1 MLSSQTFSNAAATS
15 GVVAFAAVV
24 VLTPLIRRIA
34 HSLGAVARPKSDR
47 WHTRTVPLLGGAG
60 IFMGTIVG
68 FATAGRW
75 SPAVVPV
82 IVAGATMFAVGLV
95 DDFLHLKP
103 STKLIAQTAA
113 ACVAVMLGAAPEWAR
128 SGLTGNVFAILW
140 IIAVTNALNLLDNMD
155 GLCAGIAAIAACGF
169 TIDLIGTQTA
179 VPIYAAALA
188 GACLGFLVYNFTPAS
203 IFMGDGG
210 SLFLGISLATL
221 SCVGGASAGTRVVSS
236 VAVPALILLIP
247 IFDTTF
253 VTLSRLLST
262 RSAAKGGRD
271 HTSHR
276 LVAMGFSESDA
287 VLILWA
293 LAGAGGLAAVLA
305 RHSSSSE
312 AVLIGPLLL
321 IALVLL
327 GVQLARVRVY
337 DGDDFSLLL
346 RRPYTPL
353 LLDVAYKRRIF
364 EVLLDLVLV
373 AFSYYASYLIRFDQ
387 DFPLYS
393 ALFEKSLPVVIAC
406 QLSCFFVT
414 GVYGGTWRYMGLGD
428 VTTYF
433 KGIALAVLSSVM
445 VLVYVY
451 RFEGFSR
458 GVFAI
463 DGMLLALLLVGT
475 RLSFRIVGDAAGRHR
490 RTGKPVIIYG
500 AGDGG
505 ALLVRELRDNPHRG
519 FEPVAFIDDDPS
531 KHRRRM
537 MRLLVVGGVGTLP
550 DAIAEHRPYA
560 VIISSVKI
568 NPANRAAAQRICFDS
583 GTSLLQL
590 RFGLDPIGR
599 GTPAAIDEPF

>member
-1 MLSSQTFSNAAATS
+1 MVNLHSFTASV
-15 GVVAFAAVV
+15 VVAGAVGFLV
-24 VLTPLIRRIA
+24 VLALTPLVRIVA
-34 HSLGAVARPKSDR
+34 HRVGAVAHPKSDR
-47 WHTRTVPLLGGAG
+47 WNTRTVPMLGGTG
-60 IFMGTIVG
+60 IFLGTLVG

-75 SPAVVPV
+75 SPGMLPVV
-82 IVAGATMFAVGLV
+82 VAGAAMFAVGLI

-103 STKLIAQTAA
+103 STKLTAQTAA
-113 ACVAVMLGAAPEWAR
+113 ACLAVMLGGAPEW
-128 SGLTGNVFAILW
+128 SGTGLIGNLFAILW

-169 TIDLIGTQTA
+169 TIDLIGTQSVVA
-179 VPIYAAALA
+179 IYAAALA
-188 GACLGFLVYNFTPAS
+188 GGCLGFLVYNFKPAS

-221 SCVGGASAGTRVVSS
+221 SSVGGASAGTRLVSS
-236 VAVPALILLIP
+236 VAVPALILMIP

-262 RSAAKGGRD
+262 RSAAQGGRD

-293 LAGAGGLAAVLA
+293 LAAAGGLAAVLA
-305 RHSSSSE
+305 RHSSTSD
-312 AVLIGPLLL
+312 AVLVGPLLL
-321 IALVLL
+321 ITLVLL
-327 GVQLARVRVY
+327 GIQLARVRVY

-373 AFSYYASYLIRFDQ
+373 AFSYYAAYVIRFDRE
-387 DFPLYS
+387 FPLY
-393 ALFEKSLPVVIAC
+393 AGLFEKSLPVVIAC
-406 QLSCFFVT
+406 QLTCFFAT
-414 GVYGGTWRYMGLGD
+414 GVYRGTWRYMGLGD
-428 VTTYF
+428 ATTYV
-433 KGIALAVLSSVM
+433 KAIALAVLSSIM
-445 VLVYVY
+445 VVVYVY

-463 DGMLLALLLVGT
+463 DAMLLALLVVGS

-490 RTGKPVIIYG
+490 RTGQPVIVYG

-519 FEPVAFIDDDPS
+519 YEPVAFLDDDPA

-537 MRLLVVGGVGTLP
+537 MRLLVVGGAETLP
-550 DAIAEHRPYA
+550 DAVAEYRPYA
-560 VIISSVKI
+560 VIISTDKI
-568 NPANRAAAQRICFDS
+568 DPARRAAVERICFES
-583 GTSLLQL
+583 GTALMQL
-590 RFGLDPIGR
+590 RFRLEPIVR
-599 GTPAAIDEPF
+599 STPAAID

>member
-1 MLSSQTFSNAAATS
+1 MLNLDPFSKAVIVAA
-15 GVVAFAAVV
+15 VVAFGVV
-24 VLTPLIRRIA
+24 VVVTPLVKAIA
-34 HSLGAVARPKSDR
+34 HRVGAVARPKSDR
-47 WHTRTVPLLGGAG
+47 WHTRTVPMLGGTG
-60 IFMGTIVG
+60 IFLGTVIG
-68 FATAGRW
+68 FAATGWW
-75 SPAVVPV
+75 SSAVLPV
-82 IVAGATMFAVGLV
+82 IIAGAAMFGVGLV

-103 STKLIAQTAA
+103 STKLTAQTAA
-113 ACVAVMLGAAPEWAR
+113 ACAAVVLGGAPGWAGT
-128 SGLTGNVFAILW
+128 GLVGTVVAILW

-169 TIDLIGTQTA
+169 TVDLIGSQTA

-188 GACLGFLVYNFTPAS
+188 GAALGFLIYNFTPAS

-210 SLFLGISLATL
+210 SLFLGITLATL
-221 SCVGGASAGTRVVSS
+221 SSVGGASAGSRVISS

-253 VTLSRLLST
+253 VTVSRLLST
-262 RSAAKGGRD
+262 RSAAQGGRD

-276 LVAMGFSESDA
+276 LVAMGFSESEA

-305 RHSSSSE
+305 RHSSTPV
-312 AVLIGPLLL
+312 AVLIGPLLV
-321 IALVLL
+321 ITLVLL
-327 GVQLARVRVY
+327 GIQLARVRVY

-346 RRPYTPL
+346 QRPYTPV

-373 AFSYYASYLIRFDQ
+373 ALSYYAAYIIRFDQ
-387 DFPLYS
+387 EFPIYS

-406 QLSCFFVT
+406 QLSSFFVS
-414 GVYGGTWRYMGLGD
+414 GVYRGTWRYMGLGD
-428 VTTYF
+428 ATTYF

-463 DGMLLALLLVGT
+463 DAMLLALLVVGS
-475 RLSFRIVGDAAGRHR
+475 RLSFRIVGEAAGRHR
-490 RTGKPVIIYG
+490 RTGQLVIVYG

-505 ALLVRELRDNPHRG
+505 ALLVRELRNNPDRG
-519 FEPVAFIDDDPS
+519 YEPVAFVDDDPA

-537 MRLLVVGGVGTLP
+537 MRLPVVGGLASLP
-550 DAIAEHRPYA
+550 KAIAEYHPYA
-560 VIISSVKI
+560 VIISTQKI
-568 NPANRAAAQRICFDS
+568 DSATHAAVQRVCYES
-583 GTSLLQL
+583 GTVLLQL
-590 RFGLDPIGR
+590 RFGIDPIGR
-599 GTPAAIDEPF
+599 ITPAEVD